1 MTFLW
6 TGYLI
11 TWIALLVYVG
21 RLERRIGDAE
31 RRLEVAR
38 DPEAGLPRTR

>member
-11 TWIALLVYVG
+11 TWIALVAYAW
-21 RLERRIGDAE
+21 RLERRIDHSD
-31 RRLEVAR
+31 RRLDVAGDR
-38 DPEAGLPRTR
+38 DAGADRTR

>member
-11 TWIALLVYVG
+11 TWIALAVYVW
-21 RLERRIGDAE
+21 RLERRVDGAE
-31 RRLEVAR
+31 RHLEVAR
-38 DPEAGLPRTR
+38 DPDAGLPRGR